1 MLLILVFALYYHRH
15 LLTRM
20 SALVRVY
27 ISFKY
32 FSSVGK
38 LVFFLLNNN
47 VSRVKISLTAV

>member
-1 MLLILVFALYYHRH
+1 MLLILVFA
-15 LLTRM
+15 
-20 SALVRVY
+20 SSS
-27 ISFKY
+27 SFTDKNERTSSCLNIFRLKY